1 MPSLRFGLS
10 ALDGRRSCTL
20 LIRPFLLGIFAAA
33 AGLAASPA
41 AESASATFK
50 QYCQACHGDTGAQ
63 AGISLTKLAAEESVG
78 RSFQQWEKVI
88 DVLEH
93 NRMPPEGLPQPSAE
107 ERGHA
112 VAWVRGELDAYA
124 KAHEGDPG
132 RVTVRRLTS
141 GEYAYAVRDLTGV
154 DIDLGPGFV
163 PDSVGG
169 EGFTNF
175 GDVQFMQDGSLE
187 RYLEAAK
194 VVADHAV
201 IGSGPLR
208 FYEDP
213 GMSGFELSAIH
224 RIHDIYRTHGFRAV
238 AAEGGR
244 AFGLELYGKA
254 FYAAWRYAHRADLK
268 LGDATLES
276 LAAAEGLSARFLEHI
291 WTVLQTEQAA
301 YPTTEVLAQFRALP
315 APGEKSEDEVRAAC
329 TKIQEFV
336 INWPRWLFGA
346 GELAAGGAGD
356 ERALVIT
363 DAALEV
369 KTKEKLTL
377 LQRIRDRGKATVH
390 ISVAPTDP
398 GFESKPV
405 ITWRNVGLRM
415 GRDTPNMPLSGM
427 LDEATL
433 AKIGFGRG
441 LDGELLGPDDFVTV
455 GDVEIGFELKI
466 PDDARFIGLSMDIE
480 LDMERS
486 GDAITRV
493 LVSETAEGSGRPAW
507 VLLGRDGTEVFRN
520 WKKDVLTYAGSFP
533 QTSHGE
539 PTPSDRDPIP
549 APWDNTY
556 DEPER
561 DRFHQRVKYYR
572 DDQFLVEKMID
583 DETRV
588 ELDQAWYDLRASF
601 EFHDAWFDFL
611 NDKYSL
617 NLDGRGFDDLTDAE
631 IAAIPEEPR
640 QYVARLDKEYDEVQ
654 AAQKAAEPGH
664 IEDALAFAARAWRR
678 PLKETEKQELRSFYA
693 RSRESF
699 ELDHRRALR
708 TLLARILVAPDFLYR
723 LEKPEEVT
731 KADPLDDWEI
741 ASRLSFFLWSSVPDA
756 ELSRAAAAG
765 ELTNQANVAKQVR
778 RMLADPKARR
788 IATEFFGQWLGFYRF
803 DQHRGV
809 DGKRF
814 PEFTEE
820 VKSAMYDEA
829 VSFFQHVVQEERP
842 IREIV
847 SAEYT
852 FLNQPLAKHYGVDKE
867 VKSANAVELVEGVD
881 HRGGLL
887 RLGAVLT
894 ATSAPLRTSPVKRGD
909 WLLRR
914 VIGTPTPPPPPDA
927 GSIPADDK
935 AFGDQTVRQ
944 RLEAHQRNATCA
956 SCHSRIDPLGFPLE
970 HYDAIGRWR
979 ETYEDGKPIDDRA
992 TLADKTEIDGMDG
1005 LLAYLEN
1012 QEDQVLETF
1021 STKLLGF
1028 ALGRTMLA
1036 SDKPLL
1042 DEMVAAGGDAK
1053 FADLVTKIVSSK
1065 QFLYRRGLDDSQ
1077 PGTHQT
1083 GGAGE

>member
-1 MPSLRFGLS
+1 VTRP
-10 ALDGRRSCTL
+10 L
-20 LIRPFLLGIFAAA
+20 LLAFLATAVA
-33 AGLAASPA
+33 QAASPA
-41 AESASATFK
+41 AENAAATFK
-50 QYCQACHGDTGAQ
+50 QYCYACHGDSGAQ
-63 AGISLTKLAAEESVG
+63 AGVSMTKLAAEESVG
-78 RSFQQWEKVI
+78 KSFQQWEKVI

-93 NRMPPEGLPQPSAE
+93 SRMPPEGMPQPSAE

-112 VAWVRGELDAYA
+112 ASWVRGELDAYA
-124 KAHEGDPG
+124 HAHAGDPG

-141 GEYAYAVRDLTGV
+141 AEYAYAIRDLAGA

-163 PDSVGG
+163 ADSVGG

-194 VVADHAV
+194 TVADHAV
-201 IGSGPLR
+201 IGSGPLA
-208 FYEDP
+208 FYGDP

-224 RIHDIYRTHGFRAV
+224 RIHDIYRRYGFRAV

-244 AFGLELYGKA
+244 AFGLERYGRA
-254 FYAAWRYAHRADLK
+254 FYTAWQFAHRDALM
-268 LGDATLES
+268 LGDATLAS
-276 LAAAEGLSARFLEHI
+276 LAVKEDLNPHFVQHLWS
-291 WTVLQTEQAA
+291 VLQTAGA
-301 YPTTEVLAQFRALP
+301 SYPTSEVLSQFHSLP
-315 APGEKSEDEVRAAC
+315 EPGAASEDEIRAAC

-336 INWPRWLFGA
+336 IHWPRWLFGA

-356 ERALVIT
+356 ERALVLT

-377 LQRIRDRGKATVH
+377 LQRIRNRGKATVH

-398 GFESKPV
+398 SSTAKPV
-405 ITWRNVGLRM
+405 ITWRNASLRM
-415 GRDTPNMPLSGM
+415 GRDSPGKPLSEM
-427 LDEATL
+427 LDEAAV

-441 LDGELLGPDDFVTV
+441 LDGAILGPDDFVTQ
-455 GDVEIGFELKI
+455 GDTEVDFEIKI
-466 PDDARFIGLSMDIE
+466 PDDARFVALSMDAE

-486 GDAITRV
+486 GDAVARV

-507 VLLGRDGTEVFRN
+507 ALFGDADTQAFRD
-520 WKKDVLTYAGSFP
+520 WKTDVLAYAASFP

-556 DEPER
+556 DQEER
-561 DRFHQRVKYYR
+561 NRFHQRVKYYR
-572 DDQFLVEKMID
+572 DDRFLVDNMIG
-583 DETRV
+583 DETRLK
-588 ELDQAWYDLRASF
+588 LDHAWLDLKASF
-601 EFHDAWFDFL
+601 EFHDAWLDFL
-611 NDKYSL
+611 EDKYQL
-617 NLDGRGFDDLTDAE
+617 KLDGKGVADLTAAD

-640 QYVARLDKEYDEVQ
+640 QYIAWLKKEYGEVRQ
-654 AAQKAAEPGH
+654 AQKAGEPGH
-664 IEDALAFAARAWRR
+664 IEDALALASRAWRR
-678 PLKETEKQELRSFYA
+678 PLRDSEEQELRSFYT

-699 ELDHRRALR
+699 DLDHRRALR
-708 TLLARILVAPDFLYR
+708 TLIARILVAPDFLYR
-723 LEKPEEVT
+723 LEKPEEVS
-731 KADPLDDWEI
+731 KADPLDDYEL

-756 ELSRAAAAG
+756 ELLRAAAAG
-765 ELTNQANVAKQVR
+765 ELTHPANLSAQVK

-809 DGKRF
+809 DAKRF
-814 PEFTEE
+814 PEFTED

-829 VSFFQHVVQEERP
+829 ISFFQYVIQRNRP
-842 IREIV
+842 VREMV
-847 SAEYT
+847 SADYT
-852 FLNQPLAKHYGVDKE
+852 FLNQALAKHYGIDKD
-867 VKSANAVELVEGVD
+867 VRSAGGVELVEGAA

-909 WLLRR
+909 WVLRR
-914 VIGTPTPPPPPDA
+914 VIGAPTPPPPPNVTKLP
-927 GSIPADDK
+927 SDDK

-944 RLEAHQRNATCA
+944 RLEAHRRNPTCA

-979 ETYEDGKPIDDRA
+979 EEYSAGKPIDDRS

-1005 LLAYLEN
+1005 LLDYLDN
-1012 QEDQVLETF
+1012 HEDQVLKTF
-1021 STKLLGF
+1021 STKLIGF

-1036 SDKPLL
+1036 SDKLLL
-1042 DEMVAAGGDAK
+1042 DDMIQAGGEAN
-1053 FADLVTKIVSSK
+1053 FAELVTKIVSSE
-1065 QFLYRRGLDDSQ
+1065 QFRYRRGLEDSP
-1077 PGTHQT
+1077 PGGQHT